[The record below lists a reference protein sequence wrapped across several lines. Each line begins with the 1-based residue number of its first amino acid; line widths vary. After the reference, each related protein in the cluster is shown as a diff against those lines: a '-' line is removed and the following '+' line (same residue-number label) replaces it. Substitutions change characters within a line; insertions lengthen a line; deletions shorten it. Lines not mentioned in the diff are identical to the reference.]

1 VDRQEFGEGFPADGL
16 FIQADIADP
25 ANIEMIYART
35 STFTTTLSAVVN
47 NAAMQVTKPL
57 LETSVEE
64 WDQVIASN
72 LRSVF
77 LGAKLAHPLLKAGG
91 AGAIVNVS
99 SVHAVAT
106 SANISAYAASKGGLL
121 ALTRAMAIEF
131 AADNIRVN
139 AILPGA
145 VDTPMLRAGLKALE
159 VPTLLPGIL
168 VWRVVFVSLVTAAFA
183 FALDVWAT
191 SRGLGA
197 AETRTIVV
205 NAVVAMGVGYL
216 FAARQSRGT
225 GFSAEGLRGTP
236 AVWIGIITVAV
247 AQSLLTWAPLMN
259 RVFGTAPLGLIET
272 AACIGAGAALLVLVE
287 IEKAAVRR
295 LGGERRRRSLA

>member
-1 VDRQEFGEGFPADGL
+1 MSEKRMTDQRIVLITGAAGGVGRATVKLFAENHWRVIGVDRQAFGDGFPADGL

-47 NAAMQVTKPL
+47 NAAMQITKPL

-64 WDQVIASN
+64 WDRVIASN

-77 LGAKLAHPLLKAGG
+77 LGAKLAHPLLKASG

-106 SANISAYAASKGGLL
+106 SANIAAYAASKGGLL

-131 AADNIRVN
+131 AADAIRVN

-145 VDTPMLRAGLKALE
+145 VDTPMLRAGLNRNHAGGGSMPERLENLARRTVNGRIGQPEEIAHAIYFLADHVQSSFITGQALIAD
-159 VPTLLPGIL
+159 GGA
-168 VWRVVFVSLVTAAFA
+168 TA
-183 FALDVWAT
+183 
-191 SRGLGA
+191 
-197 AETRTIVV
+197 
-205 NAVVAMGVGYL
+205 
-216 FAARQSRGT
+216 
-225 GFSAEGLRGTP
+225 
-236 AVWIGIITVAV
+236 
-247 AQSLLTWAPLMN
+247 
-259 RVFGTAPLGLIET
+259 
-272 AACIGAGAALLVLVE
+272 
-287 IEKAAVRR
+287 R
-295 LGGERRRRSLA
+295 LSTE